1 MVVRLDYLGL
11 IRFSFRFI
19 ALMTVEHYFVYEIK
33 SVRFWS
39 SFVTEKFHLHKIRK
53 ALEYSYCN

>member
-19 ALMTVEHYFVYEIK
+19 ALMTVEHYFVYEIE

-39 SFVTEKFHLHKIRK
+39 SFVIEKFHLHKIRK
-53 ALEYSYCN
+53 ALEHSYCN